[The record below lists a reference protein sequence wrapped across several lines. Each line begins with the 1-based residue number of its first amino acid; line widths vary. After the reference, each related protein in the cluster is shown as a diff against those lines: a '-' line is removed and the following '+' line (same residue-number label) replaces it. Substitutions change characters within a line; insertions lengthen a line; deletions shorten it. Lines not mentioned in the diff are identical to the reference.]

1 MPGSGATLLHAV
13 PLAIVAGHRTS
24 QSRGLTQIKTALVDV
39 RESLPIFLGSI
50 GMENFDD
57 DQAT

>member
-1 MPGSGATLLHAV
+1 LSNRRRRHF
-13 PLAIVAGHRTS
+13 IETS

-50 GMENFDD
+50 GRENFDD